1 MSFSA
6 LFSAL
11 SKLSNIYLPLHQCQK
26 HDQTFSPLLL
36 CLPIAAM
43 ISVPVNES
51 DAVARGESLII
62 VDLAK

>member
-36 CLPIAAM
+36 SLPHSENLSGEIKKARSFEAGQ
-43 ISVPVNES
+43 SV
-51 DAVARGESLII
+51 DYL
-62 VDLAK
+62 

>member
-1 MSFSA
+1 
-6 LFSAL
+6 
-11 SKLSNIYLPLHQCQK
+11 
-26 HDQTFSPLLL
+26 
-36 CLPIAAM
+36 M